1 MRKKKGGY
9 SPKYRLYLVLVIFS
23 VLFLAILARAFE
35 LQVLKSENLKKMA
48 MRQHR
53 KTVSVQ
59 SRRGDIYDRNLKE
72 LAVSI
77 EVDSVFVQP
86 SKIESP
92 RQAVKVL
99 SAALSIDRSEIE
111 RKISSSPNFV
121 WLKRQVDLKEEQ
133 RKALSAVSGVGIMKE
148 SRRFYPNKQLASNLV
163 GFTGLDSNG
172 LEGVELFY
180 DSTLKGENRKFTGEK
195 DAMGRLILFENI
207 EQAAPSQGM
216 VVELTIDKNI
226 QYITE
231 KALKKAVE
239 ASGAKGG
246 TALVMDPLTGEIL
259 AMASLPTFDPNN
271 FGKFEPRH
279 WRNRVVTDLFEPG
292 STFKL
297 FLVSAALEEGII
309 RPGDSFFCENGSY
322 KVADRVFHDHEK
334 YGWLTVSQIIK
345 YSSNIGSAKVG
356 EKLGRAELYRYLK
369 AFGFGAKTGID
380 LPGEAAGSLRRPSAW
395 SNVTLHTVSF
405 GQGVSVTGVQLISAL
420 SAISNGGFLMKPYIV
435 RSVKDQSGAIVTES
449 NPFIVRR
456 VISEQTA
463 KKVTDMLVGVTKD
476 GGTGLNAALDDF
488 EVAGKTG
495 TAQKP
500 DLKNGGYM
508 DGAFVASF
516 FGFVPAR
523 SPRLS
528 ILVTIDEP
536 RGEYYGG
543 AVAAPVFKE
552 IARQSLSYMGV
563 FRQQSGL
570 PKIELAKA
578 EAGRF
583 DEGPSEAAGGGENPA
598 GVPDFTGKTVRA
610 VLKMALERSIEVNV
624 IGSGRAV
631 SQRPAPGQSMPGGK
645 GHVIVSFR

>member
-345 YSSNIGSAKVG
+345 YSSNIGSAKV
-356 EKLGRAELYRYLK
+356 
-369 AFGFGAKTGID
+369 
-380 LPGEAAGSLRRPSAW
+380 
-395 SNVTLHTVSF
+395 
-405 GQGVSVTGVQLISAL
+405 
-420 SAISNGGFLMKPYIV
+420 
-435 RSVKDQSGAIVTES
+435 
-449 NPFIVRR
+449 
-456 VISEQTA
+456 
-463 KKVTDMLVGVTKD
+463 
-476 GGTGLNAALDDF
+476 
-488 EVAGKTG
+488 
-495 TAQKP
+495 
-500 DLKNGGYM
+500 
-508 DGAFVASF
+508 
-516 FGFVPAR
+516 
-523 SPRLS
+523 
-528 ILVTIDEP
+528 
-536 RGEYYGG
+536 
-543 AVAAPVFKE
+543 
-552 IARQSLSYMGV
+552 
-563 FRQQSGL
+563 
-570 PKIELAKA
+570 
-578 EAGRF
+578 
-583 DEGPSEAAGGGENPA
+583 
-598 GVPDFTGKTVRA
+598 
-610 VLKMALERSIEVNV
+610 
-624 IGSGRAV
+624 
-631 SQRPAPGQSMPGGK
+631 
-645 GHVIVSFR
+645 